1 MKIEI
6 ESIRDDNLQRVVWS
20 FNVWCDYGKGVG
32 IVLRELRYEERP
44 TKRHK
49 WRVTSKWDANDERS
63 YCSTIERPVE
73 IPTWVKDKA
82 IASIK
87 PRIYIGWHNDAS
99 EVK

>member
-1 MKIEI
+1 MRIEV
-6 ESIRDDNLQRVVWS
+6 ESVSDYHRAVWS
-20 FNVWCDYGKGVG
+20 FNVYSDYSRGIG

-49 WRVTSKWDANDERS
+49 WRVTSKWDAGDERS
-63 YCSTIERPVE
+63 YCSTLARPVE
-73 IPTWVKDKA
+73 IPTWVKEKA
-82 IASIK
+82 IASVK